1 MVVMDI
7 PNNMAK
13 TYKFTIQ
20 LSEFEMRKL
29 ICWSKAH
36 GKAKA
41 TYAAQIVGARV
52 ESNITVID
60 QMMADI
66 AKHEGISIE
75 ELEQGWLVEEGFSSE
90 VGEEE

>member
-1 MVVMDI
+1 
-7 PNNMAK
+7 MAK

-52 ESNITVID
+52 ESNIAVID

-66 AKHEGISIE
+66 AKHEGITIE
-75 ELEQGWLVEEGFSSE
+75 DLEQRWLTEEGFSL
-90 VGEEE
+90 GAFEEETKD